1 MENNDNFEKV
11 EGDLSKVE
19 NRGGRREG
27 SGRKPGVP
35 NKLSATVKQ
44 NVIEVFEQLGGVE
57 HMKQWAIDNPNNFYN
72 IYAKILSTQTEI
84 SGADGS
90 ALPIG
95 IGITFVKP
103 DDSSVSE

>member
-1 MENNDNFEKV
+1 MNNDTELEKI
-11 EGDLSKVE
+11 EENLSKH
-19 NRGGRREG
+19 GGRREG

-44 NVIEVFEQLGGVE
+44 NVIEVFEQLGGIE

-72 IYAKILSTQTEI
+72 IYAKILPTQTEI

-103 DDSSVSE
+103 DDSQVSE

>member
-1 MENNDNFEKV
+1 MENNEQLEKV
-11 EGDLSKVE
+11 EENLSSH
-19 NRGGRREG
+19 GGKRPG
-27 SGRKPGVP
+27 SGRKAGVP
-35 NKLSATVKQ
+35 NKLSATAKQ
-44 NVIEVFEQLGGVE
+44 NVIDVFQNLGGVD
-57 HMKQWAIDNPNNFYN
+57 HMTKWAQENPNQFYN
-72 IYAKILSTQTEI
+72 IYAKIMPTQTEI

>member
-1 MENNDNFEKV
+1 MENNEQLEKV
-11 EGDLSKVE
+11 EENLSKH
-19 NRGGRREG
+19 GGRREG

-44 NVIEVFEQLGGVE
+44 NVIEVFEQLGGIE

-72 IYAKILSTQTEI
+72 IYAKILPTQTEI
-84 SGADGS
+84 GGIDGS
-90 ALPIG
+90 ELPIG

-103 DDSSVSE
+103 DDSPVS

>member
-1 MENNDNFEKV
+1 MENTDNFEKV

-35 NKLSATVKQ
+35 NKLSSTAKQ
-44 NVIEVFEQLGGVE
+44 NVIEVFQNLGGVE
-57 HMKQWAIDNPNNFYN
+57 HMTKWANENPNQFYN
-72 IYAKILSTQTEI
+72 IYAKILPTQTEI

-103 DDSSVSE
+103 DDSQVSE

>member
-1 MENNDNFEKV
+1 MENNEQLEKI
-11 EGDLSKVE
+11 EENLSKH
-19 NRGGRREG
+19 GGRREG

-44 NVIEVFEQLGGVE
+44 NVIEVFEQLGGIE

-72 IYAKILSTQTEI
+72 IYAKILPTQTEI

-103 DDSSVSE
+103 DDSQVSE

>member
-1 MENNDNFEKV
+1 MENNEQLEKV
-11 EGDLSKVE
+11 EENLSKH
-19 NRGGRREG
+19 GGRREG

-35 NKLSATVKQ
+35 NKMSATVKQ
-44 NVIEVFEQLGGVE
+44 NVIEVFEQLGGIE
-57 HMKQWAIDNPNNFYN
+57 HMKQWAMDNPNNFYN
-72 IYAKILSTQTEI
+72 IYAKILPTQTEI

-103 DDSSVSE
+103 DDSQVSE